1 MATQRFLLGVAVLGL
16 VAGCL
21 NVRTPDVRINPGPRP
36 EPIDARDVPETRS
49 HKEARRE
56 LAKAYQEIRYL
67 QDQVRDLEKDRDK
80 YKRKY
85 KRGKDKNDD

>member
-1 MATQRFLLGVAVLGL
+1 MATQRLLLGVAVLGL

-21 NVRTPDVRINPGPRP
+21 NVRTPDVRINTGPRH

-49 HKEARRE
+49 HEEARHE

-67 QDQVRDLEKDRDK
+67 QDQVRDIEKDRDK
-80 YKRKY
+80 YKREKA
-85 KRGKDKNDD
+85 KNDD